1 MFCAVVLISTCAID
15 VNACTIQIVGLRDEF
30 RKSKNIFIGEVVSV
44 DVVPKDGLPR
54 RLAANWNSLERI
66 TFRIKTSWKGDKS
79 GTIEVLSNVACDCP
93 MRSLI
98 FERGKE
104 FIIFADRDNF
114 ADACS
119 LRNFDTAHERY
130 KDNLG
135 NDVRRLDNFWFR
147 SWARI
152 NPF

>member
-1 MFCAVVLISTCAID
+1 MFCAVVLISSCAID
-15 VNACTIQIVGLRDEF
+15 VNACTIQVVGLRDEF
-30 RKSKNIFIGEVVSV
+30 RRSKNIFIGEVVSV
-44 DVVPKDGLPR
+44 DMVPKNRLPR
-54 RLAANWNSLERI
+54 RLAENWNSLERI
-66 TFRIKTSWKGDKS
+66 TLRIKRSWKGEKN
-79 GTIEVLSNVACDCP
+79 GTIEVVSNSVCECP

-119 LRNFDTAHERY
+119 MRNFDTAHERY

-135 NDVRRLDNFWFR
+135 SDLRRLDKFWFR

-152 NPF
+152 YPF